1 MRASLAV
8 AIISLLTV
16 SASYVATFEH
26 DVDEDLSFD
35 PIPPLNNTYDY
46 RGEQAA
52 LAELA
57 ATRQYKYTQQVLEN
71 RRERLAAFRSTN
83 RSAPDDKAPEQA
95 TESPQD
101 ESVQSM
107 SYVAQV
113 VAACE
118 SGRRKA
124 DGTAVVGTYSP
135 KADNPRSTAS
145 GLFQFLDGTFKRL
158 SASAGYARAKHAPL
172 SVQYQ
177 AFKELYNKRGL
188 RPWSASASCWR
199 PMLGR

>member
-16 SASYVATFEH
+16 SASYVATYEH
-26 DVDEDLSFD
+26 NVEEVISQD
-35 PIPPLNNTYDY
+35 PIPTLDNIYDY

-57 ATRQYKYTQQVLEN
+57 ATRQYEYTQQVLEK
-71 RRERLAAFRSTN
+71 RRERLVASRSAN
-83 RSAPDDKAPEQA
+83 RSAPDGKASQEA
-95 TESPQD
+95 TESQQQA
-101 ESVQSM
+101 SVQSM

-188 RPWSASASCWR
+188 RPWLASASCWR
-199 PMLGR
+199 PMLSR

>member
-16 SASYVATFEH
+16 STSFVATYEH
-26 DVDEDLSFD
+26 NVDEDLSFD
-35 PIPPLNNTYDY
+35 PIPSLNNTYDY

-57 ATRQYKYTQQVLEN
+57 STRQFEYTQQVLEK
-71 RRERLAAFRSTN
+71 RRERFAASRSAN
-83 RSAPDDKAPEQA
+83 RSAPDGKASQEA

-118 SGRRKA
+118 SGKRRGN
-124 DGTAVVGTYSP
+124 GTAVVGTYSP
-135 KADNPRSTAS
+135 KAENPNSTAS
-145 GLFQFLDGTFKRL
+145 GFVQFLDGTWARL

-188 RPWSASASCWR
+188 RPWLASASCWR
-199 PMLGR
+199 PMLNR